1 MWSWYKDS
9 YNNTAHVSVDVK
21 MFVPK
26 IRKIDQP
33 VFNRGLKN
41 NLKDFNVMK
50 NNTEI

>member
-1 MWSWYKDS
+1 
-9 YNNTAHVSVDVK
+9 

-26 IRKIDQP
+26 IKNIDQP
-33 VFNRGLKN
+33 VFNRWFKN